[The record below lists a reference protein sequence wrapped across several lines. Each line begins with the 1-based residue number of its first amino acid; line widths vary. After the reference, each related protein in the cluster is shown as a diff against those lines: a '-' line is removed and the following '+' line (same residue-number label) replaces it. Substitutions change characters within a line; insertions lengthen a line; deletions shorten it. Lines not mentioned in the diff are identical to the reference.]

1 MIEPV
6 VYIVDDDEAVR
17 QSVGMLV
24 KSCGRNVESYCC
36 AEDFLEGYDPSRPGC
51 LVLDVRMPGIS
62 GLSLQEM
69 LAKDKMSLPII
80 IITGHGDIN
89 MAFKA
94 TKAGAI
100 DFIEKPFK
108 DQDLLD
114 AVERGIAKHL
124 QNHKNLSGQ
133 VEYEKRYL
141 NLTDR
146 EREVLQLVID
156 GNPNKTISHKLEI
169 TKKTTEFHRK
179 NVMTKMDADSF
190 AELVKW
196 VAKKEIC

>member
-6 VYIVDDDEAVR
+6 VHIVDDDEAVR
-17 QSVGMLV
+17 QAVSMLV
-24 KSCGRNVESYCC
+24 RSCGRNVETYGS
-36 AEDFLEGYDPSRPGC
+36 AEDFLDGYDASRPGC

-89 MAFKA
+89 MAVKA

-114 AVERGIAKHL
+114 GIERGIAKDL
-124 QNHKNLSGQ
+124 ENHKNLAGR
-133 VEYEKRYL
+133 VEYERRYL

-146 EREVLQLVID
+146 EREVLQLIVD
-156 GNPNKTISHKLEI
+156 GNPNKTIAYKLEI
-169 TKKTTEFHRK
+169 TQKTTEFHRK
-179 NVMTKMDADSF
+179 NVMTKMQADSF
-190 AELVKW
+190 AELVTW

>member
-6 VYIVDDDEAVR
+6 VHIVDDDEAVR
-17 QSVGMLV
+17 QAVSMLV
-24 KSCGRNVESYCC
+24 KSCGRNVESYGS
-36 AEDFLEGYDPSRPGC
+36 AEDFLDGYDPSKPGC

-62 GLSLQEM
+62 GISLQEM
-69 LAKDKMSLPII
+69 LAKDTMSLPVI

-89 MAFKA
+89 MAVKA

-108 DQDLLD
+108 DNDLLD
-114 AVERGIAKHL
+114 SIERGIAKDL

-133 VEYEKRYL
+133 VEYERRYL

-146 EREVLQLVID
+146 EREVLQLIVD
-156 GNPNKTISHKLEI
+156 GNPNKTIALKLEI
-169 TKKTTEFHRK
+169 TQKTTEFHRK
-179 NVMTKMDADSF
+179 NVMTKMQADSF
-190 AELVKW
+190 AELVRW